1 MRLSSVVV
9 VRAGIAEFACVAGF
23 GTEGTVLASLADG
36 TAGTCVGIAV
46 FPCFACVAALADGSD
61 AEQAS
66 GRHADRVATFAVFCV
81 GEGAVVDL
89 AWVAGGAAA
98 VGGNAVQA
106 GETGAVAVTT
116 LAFDSVC
123 SDAVGIRAVDRGS
136 FVASAGGVD
145 AVVA

>member
-1 MRLSSVVV
+1 MSSVVV
-9 VRAGIAEFACVAGF
+9 VRTGIAEFARVAGV

-46 FPCFACVAALADGSD
+46 LPCSACVAALADGSD
-61 AEQAS
+61 AEQA
-66 GRHADRVATFAVFCV
+66 GGLHADRVATFAVFCV

-106 GETGAVAVTT
+106 GETGAVAVTA

-123 SDAVGIRAVDRGS
+123 SGAVGNRAVDRGS